1 MNERKTD
8 RTYISRTGQTKPWTD
23 AEKLALEQT
32 KLAGASWP
40 DVAAACGHPKSSC
53 QSMYSLIRRIRR
65 KEAGEIFEPIRRKKF
80 TRYVPPPA
88 EPIAEPTGRTRHM
101 STLVQDAELRARVA
115 ILGPNGLLGD
125 PLPGRSALD
134 QRRAAEASAPMK
146 LSMPPRRSPLDQT
159 RSSLA

>member
-1 MNERKTD
+1 MNDRKTD
-8 RTYISRTGQTKPWTD
+8 RTYISRSSQTRGWTD
-23 AEKLALEQT
+23 ADKLALEQA
-32 KLAGASWP
+32 KLAGKDWP
-40 DVAAACGHPKSSC
+40 AVAIACGHPKSSC

-65 KEAGEIFEPIRRKKF
+65 KESGEIFEPVRRKKF

-101 STLVQDAELRARVA
+101 STLVQDADLRARIA

-134 QRRAAEASAPMK
+134 KMRAEQASAPM
-146 LSMPPRRSPLDQT
+146 PRPTLPSRTSLDQS
-159 RSSLA
+159 RNSLA